1 MSNFDLLDAVHGP
14 DGYVA
19 VVGIKEGEGTEQYL
33 LSTREQVNAKVAELV
48 GRQKNVFF
56 GVAKYATPENRKKDN
71 VLSVKSVWLDIDCG
85 EDKATPNPSTGLP
98 AGYADQEEAMRN
110 LIAFVRLVGLPK
122 PTVVDSG
129 RGLHVYW
136 PFTETVSRH
145 EWEPIASR
153 LKEICKTH
161 ELWVDGAVFEA
172 ARILRVPGTFNFKG
186 EQPVQVRVLLE
197 GEPTPVQEIRDTLGV
212 RESVLEPS
220 AARPMSEMAKAIQG
234 SLTSNFAKI
243 LNRADGGCAQLKQ
256 CYEERATLA
265 EPRWFSAL
273 SIAKFCNDR
282 ETAVRMLSEDHPGYD
297 PAKTE
302 EKLRHIAGPHSCA
315 VFESQ
320 NPGGCAKCPFKGK
333 IKSPISLG
341 KELLASEPD
350 AEIEV
355 DIEVADGS
363 VVTNKYVIPEYPFPY
378 ARGKNGGV
386 WRKPEDEEAEPV
398 LIYRNDLY
406 VVKRMWDPE
415 NGYCTIFRLH
425 MRKDGVHEFA
435 IPNTKIMD
443 QGELKKALA
452 FWGVTANSPKAFN
465 ALVQYLITSIQHFED
480 NRKAEMMR
488 SQFGWA
494 DNDSKFIVGYKEIS
508 ADGVYH
514 QHPSKSVE
522 HFADAM
528 GPTGSFDK
536 WKEII
541 NLYNTKGLEPHAF
554 AVATALGAPLFKLSG
569 QKGAILSLIH
579 PDSGTGKTTILH
591 ACNSFW
597 GSPDGL
603 CATQDDTYNSKVL
616 KIGVHNSLPI
626 CFDEMTNTKPEL
638 LSALAY
644 MITHGKGKDRM
655 KGSTNELRT
664 NNTTWT
670 TIALCSSNKSFYQSL
685 EELKGRPDGEIARI
699 LEYKIE
705 QVNALDPEH
714 AKEMFDIHL
723 LRNYGHA
730 GEIYARYLVQNLE
743 EVKALYSSVQK
754 SIDRTLKLKQKE
766 RFWSALVAANL
777 TGILIGNRLG
787 IIDWDLPRITAWA
800 LKALNKIR
808 GEVAPPV
815 DTDLGVLGDFINNN
829 MNHMLIVEDCVDRR
843 SNLRQAPLLE
853 PRNELRIR
861 FEPDTRMVFIS
872 ARAFKSYCSARSMNS
887 KSISD
892 QLTKR
897 GLLLKT
903 ENKRMA
909 KGMRLST
916 PAVPALWLDG
926 NHPDFADLAESLGK
940 DAVAQAQETA
950 DGGVGD

>member
-1 MSNFDLLDAVHGP
+1 MPNFDLLDTVHAS

-19 VVGIKEGEGTEQYL
+19 IVGIREGEGTEQYL
-33 LSTREQVNAKVAELV
+33 LDTRERVDAKIADLV
-48 GRQKNVFF
+48 SRRKNVFF
-56 GVAKYATPENRKKDN
+56 GVARYATPDNRKKDN
-71 VLSVKSVWLDIDCG
+71 VSSLKAIWLDIDCG
-85 EDKATPNPSTGLP
+85 ESKAIPNPVTGVP
-98 AGYADQEEAMRN
+98 EGYATQQEAMSS
-110 LIAFVRLVGLPK
+110 LMAFVRLVGLPK
-122 PTVVDSG
+122 PVLVDSG

-136 PFTETVSRH
+136 PFTEAVSRQ

-153 LKEICKTH
+153 LKELCKTH
-161 ELWVDGAVFEA
+161 ELRVDGAVFEA
-172 ARILRVPGTFNFKG
+172 ARILRVPGTFNLKG
-186 EQPVQVRVLLE
+186 EEPAEVRVLLE
-197 GEPTPVQEIRDTLGV
+197 GEPTSVQEIKDILGV
-212 RESVLEPS
+212 RESVLADSSP
-220 AARPMSEMAKAIQG
+220 RPMSEMAKAIQG
-234 SLTSNFAKI
+234 SLTSNFDKI
-243 LNRADGGCAQLKQ
+243 MNRPDGGCAQLRQ
-256 CYEERATLA
+256 CYEERATLS

-282 ETAVRMLSEDHPGYD
+282 DSAVAALSKDYPGYD
-297 PAKTE
+297 PDKTE

-320 NPGGCAKCPFKGK
+320 NPGGCAGCPFKGK

-341 KELLASEPD
+341 KELLAAEPNS
-350 AEIEV
+350 EIEV

-363 VVTNKYVIPEYPFPY
+363 VITNKYVVPEYPFPY

-425 MRKDGVHEFA
+425 MRKDGVHEFS

-443 QGELKKALA
+443 IGELKKALA
-452 FWGVTANSPKAFN
+452 FWGVTANNPKQFN
-465 ALVQYLITSIQHFED
+465 ALVQYLLTSIQHFED
-480 NRKAEMMR
+480 NRKAEQMR

-514 QHPSKSVE
+514 QHPSKSIE
-522 HFADAM
+522 HFADHM
-528 GPTGSFDK
+528 GPTGSLDK

-541 NLYNTKGLEPHAF
+541 NLYNTEGLEPHAF
-554 AVATALGAPLFKLSG
+554 AVATALGAPLLKLSG

-579 PDSGTGKTTILH
+579 PESGTGKTTILH

-644 MITHGKGKDRM
+644 LITHGKGKDRM
-655 KGSTNELRT
+655 KGSSNELRT

-670 TIALCSSNKSFYQSL
+670 TIALCSSNASFYERL
-685 EELKGRPDGEIARI
+685 EELKGRPAGEMARI
-699 LEYKIE
+699 LEYRIE
-705 QVNALDPEH
+705 PVDALDPDH

-730 GEIYARYLVQNLE
+730 GEIYARYIVQNLE
-743 EVKALYSSVQK
+743 EVKALYSNVQK
-754 SIDRTLKLKQKE
+754 SIDRTLKLTQKE

-777 TGILIGNRLG
+777 TGILIGNRIG
-787 IIDWDLPRITAWA
+787 ILDWDLKRITAWVMKM
-800 LKALNKIR
+800 LMKLR
-808 GEVAPPV
+808 GEVALPE

-829 MNHMLIVEDCVDRR
+829 MNHMLIVDDGVDGR
-843 SNLRQAPLLE
+843 SNMRQAPVLE

-861 FEPDTRMVFIS
+861 FEPDTKMVFVS
-872 ARAFKSYCSARSMNS
+872 VRAFKNYCSLRNMNS
-887 KSISD
+887 KSVTDHLSS
-892 QLTKR
+892 R
-897 GLLLKT
+897 GLLIKT
-903 ENKRMA
+903 ANKRMA

-916 PAVPALWLDG
+916 PPIPALWLDG
-926 NHPDFADLAESLGK
+926 NHPDFADMAESLIK
-940 DAVAQAQETA
+940 E
-950 DGGVGD
+950 GVEEAAAGESVGS